1 MKVFTWLMMSLFVAL
16 VISWPLILL
25 GASRET
31 VGVLSLLIGAGVM
44 LWQRRG
50 AAPAVPSSKP
60 E

>member
-1 MKVFTWLMMSLFVAL
+1 VKVFTWLMMSIFVAL

-44 LWQRRG
+44 LWPRRG